1 MLNISDS
8 VVGFARI
15 LANGS
20 VHHAATLRFSA
31 PPSQHPLKLVNKE
44 CISSKTSSTALEVP
58 SILSRT
64 LRWAEPRVS
73 KRGEAA

>member
-31 PPSQHPLKLVNKE
+31 PLSQHPLKLVNKE
-44 CISSKTSSTALEVP
+44 CISSKTSNTALEVP